1 VTAAESVTPRI
12 VAALDRTWAAIRAR
26 HPEVPEVVITLGA
39 GTGGT
44 APGTLLLGHFAG
56 DRWQHAA
63 GGRLPEMF
71 IAGEGLARGAREVL
85 DTELHEAAHGLAAA
99 RDIRD
104 TSRQG
109 RYHNARYRGLAEE
122 LRLAVEHAGPG
133 FGWAATTVPDATA
146 AVYAAE
152 VEDLAAALVAWRRP
166 EGRRGGRAGSNNGV
180 AARCGCGRRIRIAES
195 VLAAGPVTC
204 GLCGGDFRA
213 AS

>member
-1 VTAAESVTPRI
+1 
-12 VAALDRTWAAIRAR
+12 
-26 HPEVPEVVITLGA
+26 
-39 GTGGT
+39 
-44 APGTLLLGHFAG
+44 
-56 DRWQHAA
+56 
-63 GGRLPEMF
+63 
-71 IAGEGLARGAREVL
+71 VL
-85 DTELHEAAHGLAAA
+85 DTELHEAAHGLAAV
-99 RDIRD
+99 RGVQD

-109 RYHNARYRGLAEE
+109 RYHNARYRGLAGE
-122 LRLAVEHAGPG
+122 LDLAVEHADSG

-152 VEDLAAALVAWRRP
+152 VEDLAVALVAWRRP

-204 GLCGGDFRA
+204 GICGGDFQA

>member
-1 VTAAESVTPRI
+1 MTAAAESVTSRI

-26 HPEVPEVVITLGA
+26 HPEVPEVVITFGA
-39 GTGGT
+39 GTGGA

-56 DRWQHAA
+56 DRWQRSD

-71 IAGEGLARGAREVL
+71 IAGEGLARGAWEML
-85 DTELHEAAHGLAAA
+85 DTELHEAARAG
-99 RDIRD
+99 RRPGVQD

-109 RYHNARYRGLAEE
+109 RYHNARYQGLAEE
-122 LRLAVEHAGPG
+122 LGLAVEHAGSG

-146 AVYAAE
+146 AVYVAE
-152 VEDLAAALVAWRRP
+152 VEDLAWRRP

-204 GLCGGDFRA
+204 GICGGDFQA